1 MKAYVRLV
9 HTSEGKSPREAE
21 ELLKELGFVRI
32 KGTNTLA
39 ADVADESAAR
49 DKLEH
54 LHQVLKGHGIIYE
67 PSIGRPME
75 EIPGERPGYAEV
87 MAKWKEIGL
96 DTDELTSLLNHD
108 PERFKSRGV
117 EMFRAQLES
126 VAQEREKEARAA
138 RERERLEDGK
148 AKLLGALKAE
158 GGQTI
163 HHLATISGLDDDM
176 VAQMVDELVKTKQ
189 VVAKQSG
196 RRVTFVAV

>member
-9 HTSEGKSPREAE
+9 HTSEGRSPREAE
-21 ELLKELGFVRI
+21 ELLRELGFVRI
-32 KGTNTLA
+32 EGTNTLA

-49 DKLEH
+49 DRFER
-54 LHQVLKGHGIIYE
+54 LHQTLRGQGIIYE

-75 EIPGERPGYAEV
+75 ELPGQRAGYAEI

-96 DTDELTSLLNHD
+96 DTDELSRLLNQD

-117 EMFRAQLES
+117 EMFRAQLER
-126 VAQEREKEARAA
+126 VA
-138 RERERLEDGK
+138 REREIEVRAAQEKERMESGK
-148 AKLLGALKAE
+148 AKLLDALRAE

-163 HHLATISGLDDDM
+163 HHLASISGLDDDA
-176 VAQMVDELVKTKQ
+176 VAQMVDELVKTRK

>member
-54 LHQVLKGHGIIYE
+54 LHQALRGQGVIYE
-67 PSIGRPME
+67 PSIGRPLE
-75 EIPGERPGYAEV
+75 DLPGQHTGYSEV
-87 MAKWKEIGL
+87 MTKWKEIGL
-96 DTDELTSLLNHD
+96 DTDELSSLLNQD
-108 PERFKSRGV
+108 PERFKARGM
-117 EMFRAQLES
+117 EMSRAQLEK
-126 VAQEREKEARAA
+126 VAQERETEVREAQEKERM
-138 RERERLEDGK
+138 ESGK
-148 AKLLGALKAE
+148 AKLLEALNAE

-163 HHLATISGLDDDM
+163 HRLAAISGLDDDT
-176 VAQMVDELVKTKQ
+176 VTQMVDELVKTKK
-189 VVAKQSG
+189 VIARQSG